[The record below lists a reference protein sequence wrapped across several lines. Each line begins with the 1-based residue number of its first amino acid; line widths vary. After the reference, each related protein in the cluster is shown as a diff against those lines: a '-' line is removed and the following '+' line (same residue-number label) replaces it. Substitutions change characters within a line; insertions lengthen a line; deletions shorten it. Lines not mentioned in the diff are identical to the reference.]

1 MSVTPTDTVTW
12 DSKAFDEIVSGELTA
27 LRLSGLC
34 PAAFAACDHGDAIAA
49 GLVDRLAAEIVGM
62 SVTVLGQ
69 LQLGLSPEPEV
80 MLDGSVLAAG
90 HRRLLDGVE
99 RHLIAA
105 VPTARPRPMICV
117 DPPLLG
123 AALAALDLHPCPDPT
138 AEARLRAGSRPSR
151 GE

>member
-12 DSKAFDEIVSGELTA
+12 DSKAFDEIVSDELPA
-27 LRLSGLC
+27 LRLSELC

-80 MLDGSVLAAG
+80 VLDGSVLADG

-105 VPTARPRPMICV
+105 VPTARPVICV

-123 AALAALDLHPCPDPT
+123 AALAALDLHLCPDPT